1 MVPHSRRGRAWRNL
15 FKTSGR
21 APVHFLQPPSLGF
34 VPLSTSILPLASPG
48 DSSSQSLA
56 SRRQGAQLNPQHST
70 PRRGERFIPNT
81 RASAP
86 LLMLLWWGFLVSF
99 LRRPVRGGGSL
110 MRGIAGSGQGEHFP
124 SCSSPARTHWSP
136 AAPPV
141 YPNRCHISR
150 DENGR
155 KR

>member
-56 SRRQGAQLNPQHST
+56 SHCHGAQLNPRRNT
-70 PRRGERFIPNT
+70 PRR
-81 RASAP
+81 
-86 LLMLLWWGFLVSF
+86 
-99 LRRPVRGGGSL
+99 VRGGGSL
-110 MRGIAGSGQGEHFP
+110 VRGIAGSGQARAIRGIHLCGSIRAWGEWK
-124 SCSSPARTHWSP
+124 SQTA
-136 AAPPV
+136 
-141 YPNRCHISR
+141 
-150 DENGR
+150 G
-155 KR
+155 